1 MLRCRKCTF
10 PLDEGTIV
18 PERCPNCGTPTR
30 APEPEAPMSVAL
42 GTVWRRGA
50 GGDAAAAVPE
60 DRSQGGRADG
70 ASKEPAVPED
80 SRGAGPEAVP
90 GDRSAVTSLPLGA
103 VPGAARPARR
113 STGFYPAVPDVPAPA
128 VPTFLPPGRAGKD
141 GREGAGAEVAGAAVS
156 GDRRESTGPE
166 DGRAEVAGAAVSG
179 DRREGAEGSGALS
192 EATSDAIARAFLAAV
207 ELPAAEP
214 GEEVVAEVVAPPP
227 APAVPRARFEPA
239 PAGEPDDLPTPV
251 ASSRPFTLPKL
262 TKRITVP
269 AATAA
274 TNELE
279 TSAELDL
286 PQLAALSQPA
296 LETVVAPPR
305 APGPTRP
312 DDVDLDLE
320 DLHSEAASEPP
331 PEPAPASVPGST
343 SASGVRDHL
352 RAPPPRP
359 RRVPVLPPTSGPR
372 EAGAG
377 VYLTLVALGA
387 ALIGLW
393 WFYFDRGRA
402 APTPAVVGDLSPGT
416 WPESYVREQAQRL
429 DADRAPEYLA
439 ALAEAEAQGDRL
451 GRAEAALCMHLR
463 YGPDLVRRS
472 AAEVWRTQAARGD
485 PREARVAG
493 LAALATGEV
502 EEAERLLGGAGE
514 DARAHLYRALAAQQR
529 DDHETAARAAAEA
542 LALRPNDAAAALVA
556 ATATLAARRDA
567 PLTGLQAA
575 VEAHPEHPL
584 YQQALLR
591 ALIERGRLAQARA
604 LAGTLTRVE
613 GASEAHQARVLL
625 LKAEV
630 AAATGEGS
638 LALYDALEAGRLA
651 PQDLAIQLARVR
663 LWLASGDL
671 GRAQQ
676 EITPW
681 TRGAAADP
689 EALALQAELAIQ
701 AGNESVATR
710 ALDRLAAVD
719 RRRGRVALLRGRVHA
734 LRGRNDE
741 AAAAFAAALAHDP
754 GDVAAAIALAEL
766 RVRSGAAEPLAPL
779 LRAEEVLRADPRA
792 ARRPGLRALALARA
806 NLLVETGR
814 KDQAVAVLD
823 AALAADPDDNAA
835 QLRRGVLAVEQ
846 GRTAAGRADLT
857 AVFERTGGFPG
868 LVGPLGRLYLR
879 DGDLAGL
886 AALIQPQTTEQ
897 RLPDDV
903 VLMRALLR
911 LAQGDRDAADEAIDR
926 VLQRSPG
933 SWEAHLAKA
942 RVLYERDRIPEALAE
957 IRQAR
962 PRNPDA
968 EVELWTGK
976 IAERGG
982 RLQDAAAA
990 FRRARQLDPS
1000 LLEAAFLHGRALLAQ
1015 GLARE
1020 AVAELQAVTRVTD
1033 AIPAAH
1039 FSLGL
1044 ALREREQL
1052 PEALQSFLRAAD
1064 HDPSPGEALY
1074 WAGRTAAEIGQPAD
1088 AAQHLGRAVAL
1099 GSPGTPWLAEA
1110 QLWLGRSLHRQA
1122 RRAEARAS
1130 LTAYLQLAGPRAPA
1144 RAEVERLLRER

>member
-1 MLRCRKCTF
+1 MRESGCATVVSRGLLPDDSGAVIPTLVSAARSDAQGK
-10 PLDEGTIV
+10 
-18 PERCPNCGTPTR
+18 PTR
-30 APEPEAPMSVAL
+30 A
-42 GTVWRRGA
+42 
-50 GGDAAAAVPE
+50 DA
-60 DRSQGGRADG
+60 D
-70 ASKEPAVPED
+70 
-80 SRGAGPEAVP
+80 
-90 GDRSAVTSLPLGA
+90 
-103 VPGAARPARR
+103 
-113 STGFYPAVPDVPAPA
+113 
-128 VPTFLPPGRAGKD
+128 
-141 GREGAGAEVAGAAVS
+141 
-156 GDRRESTGPE
+156 
-166 DGRAEVAGAAVSG
+166 
-179 DRREGAEGSGALS
+179 
-192 EATSDAIARAFLAAV
+192 
-207 ELPAAEP
+207 
-214 GEEVVAEVVAPPP
+214 
-227 APAVPRARFEPA
+227 
-239 PAGEPDDLPTPV
+239 GEPDDLPAPV
-251 ASSRPFTLPKL
+251 ASTRPFTMPKIVR
-262 TKRITVP
+262 RIAVP

-274 TNELE
+274 TSELDS
-279 TSAELDL
+279 SAELDL
-286 PQLAALSQPA
+286 PQLAAMTSLPPA
-296 LETVVAPPR
+296 IETVVASPR
-305 APGPTRP
+305 PAGSTRP
-312 DDVDLDLE
+312 DDVDLDLD

-331 PEPAPASVPGST
+331 QPPAPPPSASR
-343 SASGVRDHL
+343 SGVRDHL

-359 RRVPVLPPTSGPR
+359 RQVPMLTPTSAPR
-372 EAGAG
+372 DAG
-377 VYLTLVALGA
+377 VALTLALVALGA
-387 ALIGLW
+387 ALLGLW
-393 WFYFDRGRA
+393 WFYFTRGGEPA
-402 APTPAVVGDLSPGT
+402 PAVARDLSRRT
-416 WPESYVREQAQRL
+416 WPEGYLKAQAQRL
-429 DADRAPEYLA
+429 DADRAPDYLA
-439 ALAEAEAQGDRL
+439 ALADAEAEGDPL

-472 AAEVWRTQAARGD
+472 AAEVWRTQAAGGD
-485 PREARVAG
+485 PREGRVAG
-493 LAALATGEV
+493 LAALARGEV
-502 EEAERLLGGAGE
+502 EEAERLLGGAGD
-514 DARAHLYRALAAQQR
+514 DARVHLYRALAAQQR
-529 DDHETAARAAAEA
+529 GDDEAAAAAAAAA
-542 LALRPNDAAAALVA
+542 LARRPNDAAAALVA

-575 VEAHPEHPL
+575 AEAHPGHPL

-591 ALIERGRLAQARA
+591 ALIDRGRLAEARA
-604 LAGTLTRVE
+604 RAEQLTRVE

-638 LALYDALEAGRLA
+638 RALYDAVEAGRLA
-651 PQDLAIQLARVR
+651 PQHLPIQLARVR
-663 LWLASGDL
+663 LLLASGDL

-676 EITPW
+676 EITPL

-701 AGNESVATR
+701 SGNESVATR

-719 RRRGRVALLRGRVHA
+719 RTRGRVALLRGQVHA

-741 AAAAFAAALAHDP
+741 AAAAFASALALDP
-754 GDVAAAIALAEL
+754 GDVPAAIALAEL
-766 RVRSGAAEPLAPL
+766 RVRTGVADPLAPL
-779 LRAEEVLRADPRA
+779 LRAEEALRPDPRA
-792 ARRPGLRALALARA
+792 ARRPDLRALALARA

-857 AVFERTGGFPG
+857 AVFERTGGYPG

-879 DGDLAGL
+879 DGDLASL
-886 AALIQPQTTEQ
+886 AALLQPQATEQ
-897 RLPDDV
+897 RLSDDV
-903 VLMRALLR
+903 ALMRALLR

-926 VLQRSPG
+926 VLQQSPG

-957 IRQAR
+957 VRLAR

-982 RLQDAAAA
+982 KPQEAAAA

-1000 LLEAAFLHGRALLAQ
+1000 LLEAAFLHGRTLLAQ

-1039 FSLGL
+1039 LALGH
-1044 ALREREQL
+1044 ALRERDQL
-1052 PEALQSFLRAAD
+1052 GEALQSFLRAAD

-1074 WAGRTAAEIGQPAD
+1074 WAGRTAAELGRPAE

-1110 QLWLGRSLHRQA
+1110 QLWLGRALHRQG
-1122 RRAEARAS
+1122 RRSEARAA
-1130 LTAYLQLAGPRAPA
+1130 LAAYLQLAGSRAPA
-1144 RAEVERLLRER
+1144 RAEVEKLLRER